1 MTLPANI
8 RVNVSALFPVRAQGA
23 GFIAVSKANGIYT
36 IRADYTLLAP
46 ILGVADLTTKELVV
60 LDLATGQYNTIT
72 AAALIAAGTGTYR
85 LVIAAGDVTIL
96 SSDVTILLNKTV
108 GAATNIVLPTS
119 ASRNGLPVTVKDY
132 KGDAN
137 TNNITFVP
145 SGTETIDGFSPAVA
159 ITNGLALIDIN
170 YGKKTLY
177 PLTSGG
183 WYT

>member
-8 RVNVSALFPVRAQGA
+8 RINAAVLFPARAAGA
-23 GFIAVSKANGIYT
+23 NFITVSKANGIYT
-36 IRADYTLLAP
+36 IKADYTLLAP

-60 LDLATGQYNTIT
+60 LDLSSGKYNTIT
-72 AAALIAAGTGTYR
+72 AAALIAAGTSTYR
-85 LVIAAGDVTIL
+85 LVTAAGDVTIL

-145 SGTETIDGFSPAVA
+145 NGTETIDGFSPAAA
-159 ITNGLALIDIN
+159 IANGVALIDIN
-170 YGKKTLY
+170 TGKKTLF